1 MGIFK
6 KLKKGSEFSYALKQG
21 IFPVID
27 QINYDL
33 KNIMKELKE
42 DTSNNKYLSFIDE
55 ILTNLKEIYTVLSD
69 LEKYLEVDN
78 NKDASK
84 EIKQI
89 IQEINLINARLK
101 KYNEL
106 VKKQIITDDV
116 INNMNFAAENLNELN
131 KKLK

>member
-116 INNMNFAAENLNELN
+116 INNMNFAAENL
-131 KKLK
+131 